1 MLLLGLRLR
10 QSEMVLA
17 SFAAVTAAVWAI
29 KPVGEILFP
38 VWIVSFGVSLVL
50 GSAVWA
56 EPVAGSSNWW
66 WLGRPVGHQPACPTA
81 EAALEALPDAVLP

>member
-29 KPVGEILFP
+29 KPVGKILFP

-56 EPVAGSSNWW
+56 EPVAGSSKLVVAW
-66 WLGRPVGHQPACPTA
+66 
-81 EAALEALPDAVLP
+81 

>member
-1 MLLLGLRLR
+1 MPLLGLGLR
-10 QSEMVLA
+10 KSEMVLA
-17 SFAAVTAAVWAI
+17 SFAAVTAAVWAV
-29 KPVGEILFP
+29 KPIGEILYP
-38 VWIVSFGVSLVL
+38 VRIVSFGVPLAL

-66 WLGRPVGHQPACPTA
+66 WLGRPVGHQPAFPTA